1 MNHCALRNVITLL
14 EQTVVQSEKPEF
26 TCRQLMMVLM
36 CIENGSMTNKELA
49 ERLDIT
55 PGGVT
60 RNYKTLGPEGSG
72 CLYKDQDGRIMPAEY
87 VVTEVSRIL
96 YEIEEEE

>member
-1 MNHCALRNVITLL
+1 MRNVIALL

-36 CIENGSMTNKELA
+36 CIEKGGMTNKELA
-49 ERLDIT
+49 KRLDIT

-60 RNYKTLGPEGSG
+60 RNYKVLGPEGSR
-72 CLYKDQDGRIMPAEY
+72 CLHKDQDGRIMPVKY
-87 VVTEVSRIL
+87 VVSEVSKIL
-96 YEIEEEE
+96 SAFEEDK